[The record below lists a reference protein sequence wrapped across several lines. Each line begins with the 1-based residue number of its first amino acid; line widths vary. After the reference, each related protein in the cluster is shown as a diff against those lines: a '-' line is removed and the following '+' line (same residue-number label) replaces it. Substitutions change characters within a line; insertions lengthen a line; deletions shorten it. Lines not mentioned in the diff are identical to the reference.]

1 MPHLQTILGTL
12 NTAFSKDSIPRL
24 VEQREA
30 FRPGQTL
37 GAGIVVHPKT
47 ALHADWVEYLHRIP
61 ASIQETVR
69 TVIYHAL
76 STTPPTQIT
85 FAWAPGYDYE
95 LTIWQAP
102 DTRTSR
108 GGITMLIKSR
118 YPDAKH
124 PLHDEP
130 AYGT

>member
-1 MPHLQTILGTL
+1 MPHLQTILGAL

-24 VEQREA
+24 VAQREA

-85 FAWAPGYDYE
+85 STRCTTSL
-95 LTIWQAP
+95 LTGP
-102 DTRTSR
+102 ERTASNVLGAVRCSASR
-108 GGITMLIKSR
+108 RLIYSASSPQR
-118 YPDAKH
+118 CCTHAR
-124 PLHDEP
+124 
-130 AYGT
+130 